1 MSTYENAPP
10 LPGWRDPRTDPPRVT
25 PPRCCGLFA
34 ETNVCTVCGNYTT
47 LPALGC
53 E

>member
-1 MSTYENAPP
+1 MTTFDNREP
-10 LPGWRDPRTDPPRVT
+10 LDGWRLPSREPIAP